1 MSGSFEANPDAIRA
15 LTAAFSEAQHQT
27 EQVKAELEKP
37 HAEQADFGQSWADP
51 YGKEF
56 VDSMGAIAADLANLA
71 KLFGDVQAQLGQ
83 TSDMMVSGE
92 TANVGSFQEI
102 GSDSGSDD
110 SGSTSGTDGGSTS
123 ESI

>member
-1 MSGSFEANPDAIRA
+1 MSGNFEANPDAIRA
-15 LTAAFSEAQHQT
+15 LTAAFAEAQHQT
-27 EQVKAELEKP
+27 EQVKAVLEKP
-37 HAEQADFGQSWADP
+37 HAEEKDFGRSWADP

-83 TSDMMVSGE
+83 TSDMMVAGE

-102 GSDSGSDD
+102 GSDSGPD
-110 SGSTSGTDGGSTS
+110 SGSTSGTDGGPTS
-123 ESI
+123 E